1 MQRGPTKSKAKS
13 NKGAAH
19 SAQQIVNINLGEK
32 LSDRIV
38 RAVKQDEDNDATAQP
53 SLLPTPSRKQKATA
67 PVSDMPKSKKPKKML
82 TTQPFKQDDEDPT
95 NSRRKSLGQMKSS
108 IDSYQRAMDDL
119 SPNLRTPDIADVPD
133 RLLTPKTN
141 AQIQETIQ
149 WLENATRIARS
160 RASSFIIPQ
169 NQTQPLANLTRG
181 YIPMDQQYEIQQLR
195 AQRDMA
201 ERELAGAR
209 SGQAPPGQMPQT
221 PIRTPPPAYSSPLIT
236 LSPGASSDAV
246 ILQKKIAE
254 LEQEIKSSQAVTDGD
269 KDEIKRLND
278 EIARLIM
285 LKDRDAE
292 LIKQEMDEILQDASR
307 LQGVVNQQSSQPSR
321 EYLYNKW
328 NDYLSS
334 SINGYYVELN
344 QELAKNYEK
353 DGQSQDVINLNAKTI
368 EEVHQRL
375 EAMIGNAAE
384 ELTNAGLSEEQI
396 LELLKMAS
404 ELNNG
409 LAGSAKAKV
418 ANEAER
424 ARLESPTSLNTPFTI
439 PEAVQRRSGRQMMN
453 RLNRLKQMNNELMQ
467 QRTHAEQL
475 RKWKEIE
482 QLQKTIELALDQIDN
497 QYITPEQQ
505 TQFRTE
511 FASLTQN
518 PFSDVNQTLKPG
530 DEVFLLRENA
540 TGTILSEDP
549 TEDGNFTV
557 TIPRDDASGDE
568 KMTEARAFMIPAT
581 GLGLGPMTGDQRP
594 LAVSAPV
601 NQSEYTPV
609 NIPQFQP
616 GYQTPFTP
624 SPIPQPSPS
633 LSPQGSLRLKRT
645 LQNMRDAKAKYGTP
659 VPLRPG
665 LTPSPAP
672 PESGN

>member
-53 SLLPTPSRKQKATA
+53 SLLPTPSRKQKARS
-67 PVSDMPKSKKPKKML
+67 PVSDMPKPKKPKKMM
-82 TTQPFKQDDEDPT
+82 TTPPLDDPT
-95 NSRRKSLGQMKSS
+95 NSRMKSLGQMKSS

-181 YIPMDQQYEIQQLR
+181 YIPMDQQFEIQQLR

-209 SGQAPPGQMPQT
+209 STQAPPGLAT
-221 PIRTPPPAYSSPLIT
+221 PGLATAGLTPPPAYSSPLIT

-269 KDEIKRLND
+269 KDEIKRLNE

-285 LKDRDAE
+285 MNDRDAE
-292 LIKQEMDEILQDASR
+292 AIKQEMDQILQEASR
-307 LQGVVNQQSSQPSR
+307 LQGVVNQQSR
-321 EYLYNKW
+321 ESLYDKW

-334 SINGYYVELN
+334 AINQGYVQLN
-344 QELAKNYEK
+344 QELAKNYEERGK
-353 DGQSQDVINLNAKTI
+353 SQDVINLNAKTI
-368 EEVHQRL
+368 EEAHQRV
-375 EAMIGNAAE
+375 EAMIENVEAD
-384 ELTNAGLSEEQI
+384 LTNAGLSEEQI
-396 LELLKMAS
+396 LELMKMMS

-409 LAGSAKAKV
+409 LAEAAKANV

-439 PEAVQRRSGRQMMN
+439 PEAVQRRSGRQLMN
-453 RLNRLKQMNNELMQ
+453 RLNRLNQMNNELMQ
-467 QRTHAEQL
+467 QRTHADQL
-475 RKWKEIE
+475 RKWREIE
-482 QLQKTIELALDQIDN
+482 QLRKTIELALDQIDN
-497 QYITPEQQ
+497 RYITPEQEA
-505 TQFRTE
+505 QFRTE

-518 PFSDVNQTLKPG
+518 PFSNVNQTLKPG
-530 DEVFLLRENA
+530 DKVFLLRENA
-540 TGTILSEDP
+540 TGTIVSEDP
-549 TEDGNFTV
+549 NEDGNFVVTV
-557 TIPRDDASGDE
+557 PKDDASGDE
-568 KMTEARAFMIPAT
+568 KITEARAFMIPAT

-594 LAVSAPV
+594 LAVSAPL
-601 NQSEYTPV
+601 NQSGLTPV
-609 NIPQFQP
+609 NIPQFQQYS
-616 GYQTPFTP
+616 GFQTPSELGLSPARQRLQITQQKWRDDVKATTGRGSLSLTP
-624 SPIPQPSPS
+624 SP
-633 LSPQGSLRLKRT
+633 
-645 LQNMRDAKAKYGTP
+645 A
-659 VPLRPG
+659 
-665 LTPSPAP
+665 PAP